1 MKNEDH
7 AMMAAEADPLLQAK
21 RERQKQDGDDVRSGR
36 RTQASML
43 MFDADDVRRNWV
55 IKRRS
60 QNYRGPFV
68 RCGRA

>member
-7 AMMAAEADPLLQAK
+7 AMTAAEADPLLQAK
-21 RERQKQDGDDVRSGR
+21 RERQKQDRDDVRSSR

-60 QNYRGPFV
+60 ENYSSSFV